1 MPERGFALSLL
12 DRDVCMPTM
21 ASTANILL
29 SALSEQDAA
38 LLSPHLVAIAL
49 SHRQTLIHADTDIEH
64 VYFLDDGVASIVSL
78 FENGDEA
85 EVGIVGREGMVGTAI
100 ILGATQSPYR
110 TYMQIDGTSAQRIS
124 VRALDNARQ
133 QSVTLAMLL
142 LRYAQAAVIQTGHT
156 AAVNAHFD
164 ILRRLARW
172 LLMCH
177 DRSDTD
183 SVAVTHEMLSIM
195 LGVRRPGVT
204 EAMIKLEELG
214 FIRGSRGRAEI
225 TDRRG
230 LEQFAG
236 SAYGVAERQYRSLI
250 APFGKTMLS

>member
-1 MPERGFALSLL
+1 
-12 DRDVCMPTM
+12 MPTM
-21 ASTANILL
+21 PSTANILL
-29 SALSEQDAA
+29 SILNEQDAA
-38 LLSPHLVAIAL
+38 LLAPHLVTITL
-49 SHRQTLIHADTDIEH
+49 THRQTLIQADTDIEH

-85 EVGIVGREGMVGTAI
+85 EVGIVGREGMAGTAVL
-100 ILGATQSPYR
+100 LGATQMPYR
-110 TYMQIDGTSAQRIS
+110 IYMQIDGTSAQRIS
-124 VRALDNARQ
+124 VRALDDARQ
-133 QSVTLAMLL
+133 RSATLALLL
-142 LRYAQAAVIQTGHT
+142 LRYAQAAVVQTGHT

-164 ILRRLARW
+164 IVRRLARW

-214 FIRGSRGRAEI
+214 FIRGSRGRADI
-225 TDRRG
+225 IDRKM

-236 SAYGVAERQYRSLI
+236 SAYGVAESQYRSLI
-250 APFGKTMLS
+250 APFGKTTLS